1 MVEEMWCQTKRLF
14 DGTINVKNKAHTL
27 TDIYTF

>member
-14 DGTINVKNKAHTL
+14 DGTINVKNKAHTS
-27 TDIYTF
+27 DIYTF